1 MLGPPVRAGWPT
13 SGRTPAGI
21 REDVPVAADDR
32 TDPRD
37 ILRAQERAR
46 EHDEFRSL
54 LIPAR
59 EVPLVDAPDDE
70 VPEATGPDPE
80 IVAADLP
87 ADLPDDEHE
96 ALRRVVVTEHAVPR
110 FEPLEGAGQVPG
122 LGGDVVRRRR
132 SSRRKS
138 HHHTH
143 HRQPVAAEPVPEPVI
158 EPVVEREPDPAPVAA
173 PPSPATGTGRRET
186 FILVAV
192 LAVLIALAAI
202 YAAAQR
208 ADRPSD
214 SGLPQSQG
222 QGASRVSSQPLDVRA

>member
-70 VPEATGPDPE
+70 VPEATGPGPE

-143 HRQPVAAEPVPEPVI
+143 HRQPVAAEPVPEPAI
-158 EPVVEREPDPAPVAA
+158 EPVPEPDPAPVAA

-222 QGASRVSSQPLDVRA
+222 QGASRVSSQPLGVRA